1 MSEIKE
7 TVTPGGRI
15 LPLTDIPLNELRRV
29 LDDPYA
35 MMMSQMVV
43 NYLLEMHVGK
53 QYYDVR
59 GDELRS
65 PWAVLRALARD
76 EKIYQC

>member
-1 MSEIKE
+1 MSEVKE
-7 TVTPGGRI
+7 TITLGGRAH
-15 LPLTDIPLNELRRV
+15 PLTDIPLDELRRV

-35 MMMSQMVV
+35 MIMSQMVV

-53 QYYDVR
+53 RYYDIH
-59 GDELRS
+59 GAELRS
-65 PWAVLRALARD
+65 PWAVLRAFARD